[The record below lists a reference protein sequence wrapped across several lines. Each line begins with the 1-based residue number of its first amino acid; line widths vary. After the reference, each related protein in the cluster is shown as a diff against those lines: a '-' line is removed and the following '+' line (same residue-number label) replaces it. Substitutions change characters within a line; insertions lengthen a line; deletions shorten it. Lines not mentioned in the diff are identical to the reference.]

1 MIRDLST
8 FGLVESPQA
17 PPEPPAPCS
26 SPQAIQKSTENLCE
40 ERSRIDKPPSGIKAD
55 RTILITR
62 DHPLTSWQRAWTVA
76 METRQKYPAVWIT
89 SNGSMDAPATE
100 WQIRG
105 VVEATN

>member
-8 FGLVESPQA
+8 FGLVEPQG
-17 PPEPPAPCS
+17 PPEPPAPC
-26 SPQAIQKSTENLCE
+26 T
-40 ERSRIDKPPSGIKAD
+40 GAD

-62 DHPLTSWQRAWTVA
+62 DHPLISWQRAWTVA
-76 METRQKYPAVWIT
+76 METRQRYPAVWIT

-105 VVEATN
+105 VLEAMN

>member
-1 MIRDLST
+1 VTDLST
-8 FGLVESPQA
+8 FGLLEPQG
-17 PPEPPAPCS
+17 PPEPPTPC
-26 SPQAIQKSTENLCE
+26 TE
-40 ERSRIDKPPSGIKAD
+40 GD

-76 METRQKYPAVWIT
+76 METRQRYPAVWIV
-89 SNGSMDAPATE
+89 SNGSIDAPATE